1 MKHGCSHLCL
11 LLASTWI
18 ASVAFGSDSWQE
30 VLRIAWPPHW
40 EYRPLQRQGPAIHL
54 QAREQSGE
62 LTLQRLDVT
71 VVDARSAQKPI
82 TSESIKDLAG
92 KLRDASLSTSIEK
105 SIPLREFSN
114 HRGYYFVASD
124 AHFIGAKVNSFKQI
138 IEGAMYESECLVNF
152 TLLTNDASSVN
163 AQQIV
168 NALSELQL
176 TPLPDSVRPLPQG
189 AR

>member
-1 MKHGCSHLCL
+1 MHQRIERATGFM
-11 LLASTWI
+11 
-18 ASVAFGSDSWQE
+18 SVALSTL
-30 VLRIAWPPHW
+30 LRRDPSTRLHPP
-40 EYRPLQRQGPAIHL
+40 PMLLP
-54 QAREQSGE
+54 
-62 LTLQRLDVT
+62 LTLLVLAG
-71 VVDARSAQKPI
+71 VNPQKPI